1 MEMPRLS
8 RAEKKEL
15 TTSQL
20 LDTARQVFLERGYH
34 RSTLD
39 DIADAAG
46 FTKGAV
52 YARFK
57 SKDELFFAL
66 YDDWVDQRVGDL
78 ARYNTPPKSFE
89 ALLRTDAKRLMALRD
104 AHSDWYLLMLE
115 FWTYALRDERLRQEF
130 AAHHERFVR
139 ELAKAIEISAK
150 ALGGTLK
157 RPALHLA
164 RAGSA
169 ISAGVTLERLLDPH
183 SVPETLMES
192 LLVLLAAEITMPADD
207 SKDTRQRSAAGKAAQ
222 RSAAGKPAQRSK
234 SRPRTVSA

>member
-1 MEMPRLS
+1 MPRMS

-15 TTSQL
+15 TTGQL
-20 LDTARQVFLERGYH
+20 LETARKVFLERGYH

-66 YDDWVDQRVGDL
+66 YDEWVDQRIVDL
-78 ARYNTPPKSFE
+78 ERDGTPPKTFE
-89 ALLRTDAKRLMALRD
+89 ELLRTDARRLTALRN
-104 AHSDWYLLMLE
+104 AHADWYLLLLE
-115 FWTYALRDERLRQEF
+115 FWTYAARDERLRQEL

-139 ELAKAIEISAK
+139 ELAKAIEGSAK
-150 ALGGTLK
+150 ALGATLN
-157 RPALHLA
+157 RPAIYLA

-169 ISAGVTLERLLDPH
+169 MALGVTLERLLDPLG
-183 SVPETLMES
+183 VPETMMES
-192 LLVLLAAEITMPADD
+192 MLVLLASEVTVPTPDVKA
-207 SKDTRQRSAAGKAAQ
+207 TRQKQ
-222 RSAAGKPAQRSK
+222 K
-234 SRPRTVSA
+234 SRKSVPA

>member
-1 MEMPRLS
+1 MPRMS

-15 TTSQL
+15 TTGQL
-20 LDTARQVFLERGYH
+20 LETARKVFLERGYH

-66 YDDWVDQRVGDL
+66 YDEWVDQRIVDL
-78 ARYNTPPKSFE
+78 ERYNTPPKTFE
-89 ALLRTDAKRLMALRD
+89 ELLRSDARRLMALRN
-104 AHSDWYLLMLE
+104 AHADWYLLLLE
-115 FWTYALRDERLRQEF
+115 FWTYAARDERLRQEL

-139 ELAKAIEISAK
+139 ELAKAIEASVK
-150 ALGGTLK
+150 ALGATLK
-157 RPALHLA
+157 RPAMYLA

-169 ISAGVTLERLLDPH
+169 MSFGVTLERLLDPQ

-192 LLVLLAAEITMPADD
+192 MLLPLATEITVPTPEM
-207 SKDTRQRSAAGKAAQ
+207 KAARQ
-222 RSAAGKPAQRSK
+222 KQKSTKSVPA
-234 SRPRTVSA
+234 

>member
-1 MEMPRLS
+1 MPRMS

-15 TTSQL
+15 TTGQL
-20 LDTARQVFLERGYH
+20 LETARKVFLERGYH

-66 YDDWVDQRVGDL
+66 YDEWVDQRIVDL
-78 ARYNTPPKSFE
+78 ERYNTPPKTFE
-89 ALLRTDAKRLMALRD
+89 ELLRTDAQRLTALRNTH
-104 AHSDWYLLMLE
+104 ADWYLLLLE
-115 FWTYALRDERLRQEF
+115 FWTFAARDERLRQEL

-139 ELAKAIEISAK
+139 ELAKAIEASAK
-150 ALGGTLK
+150 ALGATLK
-157 RPALHLA
+157 RPAIYLA

-169 ISAGVTLERLLDPH
+169 MALGVTLERLLDPH
-183 SVPETLMES
+183 GVPETMMES
-192 LLVLLAAEITMPADD
+192 MLVLLATEVTVPTADV
-207 SKDTRQRSAAGKAAQ
+207 KATRQKQ
-222 RSAAGKPAQRSK
+222 K
-234 SRPRTVSA
+234 SRRGVPV

>member
-1 MEMPRLS
+1 MTRLS

-15 TTSQL
+15 TTAQL
-20 LDTARQVFLERGYH
+20 LERARSVFLERGYH

-66 YDDWVDQRVGDL
+66 YDEWVDQRIEDL

-89 ALLRTDAKRLMALRD
+89 ALLRADAKRLMALRNT
-104 AHSDWYLLMLE
+104 HGDWYVLLLE
-115 FWTYALRDERLRQEF
+115 FWTYAVRDERLRQEL

-139 ELAKAIEISAK
+139 ELAKAIEASAR
-150 ALGGTLK
+150 ALNATLK
-157 RPALHLA
+157 RPAIYLA
-164 RAGSA
+164 RAGTAMSL
-169 ISAGVTLERLLDPH
+169 GVTLERLLDPQ
-183 SVPETLMES
+183 SVPETLLETM
-192 LLVLLAAEITMPADD
+192 LVLLGSQVTVPTTD
-207 SKDTRQRSAAGKAAQ
+207 
-222 RSAAGKPAQRSK
+222 KPARHK
-234 SRPRTVSA
+234 PRPRARPVAA

>member
-1 MEMPRLS
+1 MPRMS

-15 TTSQL
+15 TTGQL
-20 LDTARQVFLERGYH
+20 LETARKVFLERGYH

-66 YDDWVDQRVGDL
+66 YDEWVDQRIVDL
-78 ARYNTPPKSFE
+78 ERYNTPPKTFE
-89 ALLRTDAKRLMALRD
+89 ELLRTDAQRLTALRNTH
-104 AHSDWYLLMLE
+104 ADWYLLLLE
-115 FWTYALRDERLRQEF
+115 FWTYAARDERLRQEL

-139 ELAKAIEISAK
+139 ELAKAIEASAK
-150 ALGGTLK
+150 ALGATLK
-157 RPALHLA
+157 RPAIYLA

-169 ISAGVTLERLLDPH
+169 MALGVTLERLLDPH
-183 SVPETLMES
+183 AVPETMMES
-192 LLVLLAAEITMPADD
+192 MLVLLATEVTVPTADM
-207 SKDTRQRSAAGKAAQ
+207 KATRQKQ
-222 RSAAGKPAQRSK
+222 K
-234 SRPRTVSA
+234 SRRGVPV

>member
-1 MEMPRLS
+1 MARMS

-15 TTSQL
+15 TTGQL
-20 LDTARQVFLERGYH
+20 LETARKVFLERGYH

-66 YDDWVDQRVGDL
+66 YDEWVDQRIVDL
-78 ARYNTPPKSFE
+78 ERYNTPPKTFE
-89 ALLRTDAKRLMALRD
+89 ELLRSDARRLMALRN
-104 AHSDWYLLMLE
+104 AHADWYLLLLE
-115 FWTYALRDERLRQEF
+115 FWTYAARDERLRQEL

-139 ELAKAIEISAK
+139 ELAKAIEASVK
-150 ALGGTLK
+150 ALGATLK
-157 RPALHLA
+157 RPAMYLA

-169 ISAGVTLERLLDPH
+169 MSFGVTLERLLDPQ

-192 LLVLLAAEITMPADD
+192 MLLLLATEITVPTPEM
-207 SKDTRQRSAAGKAAQ
+207 KAARQ
-222 RSAAGKPAQRSK
+222 KQKSTKSVPA
-234 SRPRTVSA
+234 

>member
-1 MEMPRLS
+1 MPRMS

-15 TTSQL
+15 TTGQL
-20 LDTARQVFLERGYH
+20 LETARKVFLERGYH

-66 YDDWVDQRVGDL
+66 YDEWVDQRIVDL
-78 ARYNTPPKSFE
+78 ERYNTPPKTFE
-89 ALLRTDAKRLMALRD
+89 ELLRTDARRLTALRN
-104 AHSDWYLLMLE
+104 AHADWYLLLLE
-115 FWTYALRDERLRQEF
+115 FWTYAARDERLRQEL

-139 ELAKAIEISAK
+139 ELAKAIEASAK
-150 ALGGTLK
+150 ALGATLN
-157 RPALHLA
+157 RPAIYLA

-169 ISAGVTLERLLDPH
+169 MALGVTLERLLDPLG
-183 SVPETLMES
+183 VPETLMES
-192 LLVLLAAEITMPADD
+192 MLVLLASEVTVPTADV
-207 SKDTRQRSAAGKAAQ
+207 KATRQKQ
-222 RSAAGKPAQRSK
+222 K
-234 SRPRTVSA
+234 SRKSVPA

>member
-1 MEMPRLS
+1 MPRMS

-15 TTSQL
+15 TTGQL
-20 LDTARQVFLERGYH
+20 LETARKVFLERGYH

-66 YDDWVDQRVGDL
+66 YDEWVDQRIVDL
-78 ARYNTPPKSFE
+78 ERYNTPPKTFE
-89 ALLRTDAKRLMALRD
+89 ELLRSDARRLMALRN
-104 AHSDWYLLMLE
+104 AHADWYLLLLE
-115 FWTYALRDERLRQEF
+115 FWTYAARDERLRQEL

-139 ELAKAIEISAK
+139 ELAKAIEASVK
-150 ALGGTLK
+150 ALGATLK
-157 RPALHLA
+157 RPAMYLA

-169 ISAGVTLERLLDPH
+169 MSFGVTLERLLDPQ

-192 LLVLLAAEITMPADD
+192 MLLLLATEITVPTPEM
-207 SKDTRQRSAAGKAAQ
+207 KAARQ
-222 RSAAGKPAQRSK
+222 KQKSTKSVPA
-234 SRPRTVSA
+234 

>member
-1 MEMPRLS
+1 MS

-15 TTSQL
+15 TTGQL
-20 LDTARQVFLERGYH
+20 LETARKVFLERGYH

-66 YDDWVDQRVGDL
+66 YDEWVDQRIVDL
-78 ARYNTPPKSFE
+78 ERYNTPPKTFE
-89 ALLRTDAKRLMALRD
+89 ELLRSDARRLMALRN
-104 AHSDWYLLMLE
+104 AHADWYLLLLE
-115 FWTYALRDERLRQEF
+115 FWTYAARDERLRQEL

-139 ELAKAIEISAK
+139 ELAKAIEASVK
-150 ALGGTLK
+150 ALGATLK
-157 RPALHLA
+157 RPAMYLA

-169 ISAGVTLERLLDPH
+169 MSFGVTLERLLDPQ

-192 LLVLLAAEITMPADD
+192 MLLLLATEITVPTPEM
-207 SKDTRQRSAAGKAAQ
+207 KAARQ
-222 RSAAGKPAQRSK
+222 KQKSTKSVPA
-234 SRPRTVSA
+234 

>member
-1 MEMPRLS
+1 MPRLS

-15 TTSQL
+15 TTAQL

-66 YDDWVDQRVGDL
+66 YDQWVDQRIEDL
-78 ARYNTPPKSFE
+78 ARYNTPPRTFE
-89 ALLRTDAKRLMALRD
+89 ALLRSDARRLMALRN
-104 AHSDWYLLMLE
+104 AHADWYLLLLE
-115 FWTYALRDERLRQEF
+115 FWTYAARDERLRQEL

-139 ELAKAIEISAK
+139 ELANAIEASAK
-150 ALGGTLK
+150 ALGATLK
-157 RPALHLA
+157 RPAIYLA

-169 ISAGVTLERLLDPH
+169 MSLGVTLERLLDPQ
-183 SVPETLMES
+183 SVPETMMES
-192 LLVLLAAEITMPADD
+192 MLVLLASEITVPTAE
-207 SKDTRQRSAAGKAAQ
+207 KGARPKPKARA
-222 RSAAGKPAQRSK
+222 
-234 SRPRTVSA
+234 RTVAA

>member
-1 MEMPRLS
+1 MPRMS
-8 RAEKKEL
+8 RAQKKEL

-20 LDTARQVFLERGYH
+20 LETAREVFLERGYH

-66 YDDWVDQRVGDL
+66 YDEWVDQRIVDL
-78 ARYNTPPKSFE
+78 ERYNTPPKTFE
-89 ALLRTDAKRLMALRD
+89 ELLRSDARRLMALRN
-104 AHSDWYLLMLE
+104 AHADWYLLLLE
-115 FWTYALRDERLRQEF
+115 FWTYAARDERLRQEL

-139 ELAKAIEISAK
+139 ELAKAIEASVK
-150 ALGGTLK
+150 ALGATLK
-157 RPALHLA
+157 RPAMYLA

-169 ISAGVTLERLLDPH
+169 MSFGVTLERLLDPQ

-192 LLVLLAAEITMPADD
+192 MLLLLATEITVPTPEM
-207 SKDTRQRSAAGKAAQ
+207 KAARQ
-222 RSAAGKPAQRSK
+222 KQKSTKSVPA
-234 SRPRTVSA
+234 

>member
-1 MEMPRLS
+1 MPRLN
-8 RAEKKEL
+8 RAERKEL

-20 LDTARQVFLERGYH
+20 LETAKSVFLARGYH

-52 YARFK
+52 YSRFK

-66 YDDWVDQRVGDL
+66 YDAWVDQRIADL
-78 ARYNTPPKSFE
+78 VRYASPPRTFE
-89 ALLRTDAKRLMALRD
+89 ALLRSDARRLMSLRD
-104 AHSDWYLLMLE
+104 THADWYLLLLE
-115 FWTYALRDERLRQEF
+115 FWTYAARDERLRSEL
-130 AAHHERFVR
+130 AAHHNRFIK
-139 ELAKAIEISAK
+139 ELAAAIEISVK

-169 ISAGVTLERLLDPH
+169 MSLGVTLERLVDPQG
-183 SVPETLMES
+183 VPNTLLES
-192 LLVLLAAEITMPADD
+192 MLVLLANEVTQPPTDL
-207 SKDTRQRSAAGKAAQ
+207 KQPRQKAKPRARAVAA
-222 RSAAGKPAQRSK
+222 
-234 SRPRTVSA
+234 

>member
-1 MEMPRLS
+1 MARLS
-8 RAEKKEL
+8 RTEKKEL

-20 LDTARQVFLERGYH
+20 LETARQVFLERGYH

-66 YDDWVDQRVGDL
+66 YDDWVDQRIGDL

-89 ALLRTDAKRLMALRD
+89 ALLRSDAKRLMALRS

-115 FWTYALRDERLRQEF
+115 FWTYAVRDERLRQEF

-139 ELAKAIEISAK
+139 ELAKAIESSVK

-157 RPALHLA
+157 RSALHLA

-169 ISAGVTLERLLDPH
+169 ISAGVTLERLLDPQ
-183 SVPETLMES
+183 SVPESLMES
-192 LLVLLAAEITMPADD
+192 LLVLLAGEVAMPGDEA
-207 SKDTRQRSAAGKAAQ
+207 KEPRQ
-222 RSAAGKPAQRSK
+222 K
-234 SRPRTVSA
+234 SQARPRAVSA